1 MLSQSRTTVSGKC
14 LARSVAIGVATTAAF
29 GCAEVPTS
37 ARLSPHSLP
46 ALTDAGGGSSL
57 FSNAVKYR
65 DAGAKPAT
73 GRSGSASIES
83 RALLGKDG
91 VTLVELTTGILDDPG
106 TPPGQIVKVQTKL
119 FSPDNGKTVT
129 TNDKVVDGKGYW
141 SESYAGLLRNGTV
154 QTQANVRGIDPE
166 RTDVVTTTN
175 LVKLRPDVAALQVS
189 GPARAYTGTLVEFVA
204 LIAEHN
210 RDVGARA
217 ACVLFVD
224 DAEVARGS
232 GIWVDAGSSVSC
244 AFRTTFATTGTKTV
258 RVDVSG
264 VTPGDWDP
272 ANNSAS
278 TTIEVVDPSV
288 PLSYSAAAYHY
299 KYSYSYQYSWAYT
312 GGDFGNSTEVGKRD
326 ESGAYVSAWT
336 PSALQL
342 PLASASFSMSRDG
355 SPFRSII
362 ASDIYYFDDGYGGTC
377 FSTGTNGISIYGC
390 AYSWG
395 QANIVGHVYGGHVAY
410 FVKGFDNRN
419 GSWSYNYEYIDGEG
433 PFDIGKTVAL
443 DLRVADATGTTY
455 TATPEILIQ
464 PEPISLDYEQSSC
477 YEDFFYR
484 FKSCTDFSRKGT
496 QWYGSAFK
504 E

>member
-1 MLSQSRTTVSGKC
+1 MFPQSRTTASGKRFT
-14 LARSVAIGVATTAAF
+14 RSVAIAVGATAAF

-37 ARLSPHSLP
+37 ARISPHLLP
-46 ALTDAGGGSSL
+46 TLSDVGGGSSL

-83 RALLGKDG
+83 RALLGRDG
-91 VTLVELTTGILDDPG
+91 VTLVELTTGVLDGSG

-129 TNDKVVDGKGYW
+129 TNDKVVDGRGYW

-189 GPARAYTGTLVEFVA
+189 GPPRAYTGTLVEFVA

-217 ACVLFVD
+217 ECALFVD
-224 DAEVARGS
+224 GAEIARGS

-244 AFRTTFATTGTKTV
+244 AVRTTFATTGTKTV
-258 RVDVSG
+258 RVDVAG
-264 VTPGDWDP
+264 VTPGDWDTG
-272 ANNSAS
+272 NNSTS

-288 PLSYSAAAYHY
+288 PLSYSAAAYHN
-299 KYSYSYQYSWAYT
+299 KYSYSNRYSWAYT
-312 GGDFGNSTEVGKRD
+312 GGDFGNYTDVGTRD

-336 PSALQL
+336 WNALQF
-342 PLASASFSMSRDG
+342 PIASASFSMSRDG
-355 SPFRSII
+355 SLFKSYV
-362 ASDIYYFDDGYGGTC
+362 ASDVYYYDYDNGYGRETC
-377 FSTGTNGISIYGC
+377 FYAVANGISISGCVYGGGGT
-390 AYSWG
+390 SIW
-395 QANIVGHVYGGHVAY
+395 ANIYGGHVTY

-419 GSWSYNYEYIDGEG
+419 GFWSYNDDYIYDGG

-455 TATPEILIQ
+455 TATPEMSIQ
-464 PEPISLDYEQSSC
+464 SISLDYDFSGC
-477 YEDFFYR
+477 YEDLFYR
-484 FKSCTDFSRKGT
+484 FKSCTDYSRKGI
-496 QWYGSAFK
+496 QQYGSAFK
-504 E
+504 